1 MQKRILLVEDEEIT
15 REGVAEFLR
24 EQEYEV
30 LEAEDGEK
38 ALQLFRKFPID
49 IIVLDVM
56 LPKLDGFQVLHEV
69 RKESRVPVLML
80 TAMSDEKTQI
90 MSFDEQADDYMSK
103 PFSLLVLEKR
113 IAALLRRTES
123 VQKTPDFWTWEDTK
137 VDFVGFAAYY
147 KEELQDVKPK
157 EIKLL
162 RLLTEHM
169 GQVLTREQILDQLW
183 SDEEAPLDRVVD
195 VYIKNLRKKLHLTC
209 IKTVKGVGYKIEQ
222 I

>member
-38 ALQLFRKFPID
+38 ALQLFRKFQID

-123 VQKTPDFWTWEDTK
+123 VQKTPDFWTWEDAK
-137 VDFVGFAAYY
+137 VDFVGFTAYY